1 MKWDHILNHGCQWNS
16 SRMEVTGDWE
26 QYFWFDLFICILP
39 YHVTNII
46 GVGDGWRWRLSA
58 ICNSNI
64 EIEYIRV
71 GGFGLRR
78 VSHLVASVHPDSDL
92 PFLVFYTNEIWVSNS
107 DKYSIFATQPLHM
120 WLGKALSLSLG
131 SPVLLCIP
139 VKSDWVVA

>member
-1 MKWDHILNHGCQWNS
+1 
-16 SRMEVTGDWE
+16 MEQFKDGGHRRLGAV
-26 QYFWFDLFICILP
+26 FLICLFVSLP

-78 VSHLVASVHPDSDL
+78 VGHLVASVHPDSDL
-92 PFLVFYTNEIWVSNS
+92 PFLVFYTNEI
-107 DKYSIFATQPLHM
+107 
-120 WLGKALSLSLG
+120 
-131 SPVLLCIP
+131 
-139 VKSDWVVA
+139 